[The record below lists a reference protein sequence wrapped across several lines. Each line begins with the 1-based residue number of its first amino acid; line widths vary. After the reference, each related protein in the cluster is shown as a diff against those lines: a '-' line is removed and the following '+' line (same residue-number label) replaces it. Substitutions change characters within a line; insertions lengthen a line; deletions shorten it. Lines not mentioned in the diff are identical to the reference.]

1 MLIAD
6 DEEHVREG
14 IELSIDWAKFGV
26 EQRLMAENGAEALQ
40 LLREHKPAVLF
51 CDMSMP
57 EMNGMELLQR
67 IREEGWDTQIIVVSG
82 YDDFVYTKAAI
93 RAQGVDYILKPFR
106 KADLEQALER
116 AIAAWSRKE
125 NSLRDERETEHRL
138 RQAGALLDEQKLAL
152 YLKGEA
158 AYHEGIRSLIYKTG
172 LSAERMS
179 AAFLLPQNRMEL
191 VDRRFSGD
199 GELFWF
205 AVNNIA
211 HEALRRYG
219 SHYLCRID
227 EYQWVL
233 LTSAEQQGSPDLHR
247 SYIGK
252 VTGAWET
259 TLGLQA
265 LAGLCAKEAAVESLP
280 SAIQEAR
287 AALLQLSVFRAA
299 GGAGAA
305 HPAQSAKLPG
315 FAAQEVLLL
324 NALKNKDKL
333 YIAEIIRS
341 FVQSLQRRGSLSL
354 KELQLCTSEANL
366 MLEKEARQLTQK
378 HATDLS
384 VPLWISDLGE
394 WEKSVVRQWWALI
407 EEEGGEAS
415 GTRGIQPIRDYID
428 KHYHDNISLSDLS
441 ELFHFS
447 PQYIAK
453 KFKELYN
460 TTVMT
465 YMTELRM
472 EKAASLLTHTEL
484 SVSEIAGMIG
494 YADENYF
501 SKVFKK
507 QNGVPPLS
515 YRKMHRGS

>member
-1 MLIAD
+1 MLIVD
-6 DEEHVREG
+6 DEEHVRDG
-14 IELSIDWAKFGV
+14 IELSVDWPKFGI
-26 EQRLMAENGAEALQ
+26 EQRLMAENGTEAL
-40 LLREHKPAVLF
+40 LLIREYKPAILF

-67 IREEGWDTQIIVVSG
+67 IRDEGWDTQIIVVSG
-82 YDDFVYTKAAI
+82 YDDFIYTKAAI

-116 AIAAWSRKE
+116 AIAAWRQRE

-152 YLKGEA
+152 YLKGEVA
-158 AYHEGIRSLIYKTG
+158 FHEGIRSLFYKTG
-172 LSAERMS
+172 LSMEKINV
-179 AAFLLPQNRMEL
+179 AFLLPKNRMEL

-199 GELFWF
+199 GELFLF
-205 AVNNIA
+205 AVNNIT
-211 HEALRRYG
+211 HEALRLYG
-219 SHYLCRID
+219 SHYLCRLD
-227 EYQWVL
+227 DYQWIL
-233 LTSAEQQGSPDLHR
+233 LTSSEGEGLSGLYP

-252 VTGAWET
+252 VTGAWES
-259 TLGLQA
+259 TLGLKV
-265 LAGLCAKEAAVESLP
+265 LAGLCETAAGVESLP
-280 SAIQEAR
+280 SAAQEAR
-287 AALLQLSVFRAA
+287 SALLQLSVVDRS
-299 GGAGAA
+299 A
-305 HPAQSAKLPG
+305 HLSQPAELPG

-324 NALKNKDKL
+324 NALKTKNKI

-341 FVQSLQRRGSLSL
+341 FVQTLRERGSLCL
-354 KELQLCTSEANL
+354 KELQLCSIEANL
-366 MLEKEARQLTQK
+366 MLEKAARQLFYK

-384 VPLWISDLGE
+384 VPLWISDLDE
-394 WEKSVVRQWWALI
+394 WEKAVVRQWWALI
-407 EEEGGEAS
+407 EEEGGEAA
-415 GTRGIQPIRDYID
+415 GNRGIQSIRDYIH
-428 KHYHDNISLSDLS
+428 KHFQDNISLSDLS

-472 EKAASLLTHTEL
+472 EKAASLLKHTEL
-484 SVSEIAGMIG
+484 SVSEIAGMLG

-507 QNGVPPLS
+507 QNGLPPLS